1 MTIASAAEQI
11 FNILKDNYKDAK
23 VSLHHS
29 NPFQLLVATVLSAQ
43 CTDVRVNH
51 ITPKLFDK
59 YPNPKSLAQAKL
71 EELEAIIKPTGF
83 FHNKAKNIIS
93 CCNELVD
100 KYNSIVPP
108 TLDELVALP
117 GIGRKTAN
125 VILGNAY
132 NKPAIVVDTH
142 VKRLSNR
149 LGLTDFKN
157 PEKIEFALMKLLQ
170 KEHWT
175 LFSILLILHGRK
187 ICNAKSP
194 QCKIC
199 SIKTLCRHFNTSQG
213 NLKNDKHN

>member
-1 MTIASAAEQI
+1 MNSANAAEQI
-11 FNILKDNYKDAK
+11 FNILKDTYKDAR
-23 VSLHHS
+23 VSLNHN
-29 NPFQLLVATVLSAQ
+29 NPFQLLVATILSAQ
-43 CTDVRVNH
+43 CTDVRVNK

-71 EELEAIIKPTGF
+71 EELEAIIKSTGF

-100 KYNSIVPP
+100 KYNSIVPH
-108 TLDELVALP
+108 TMNELVALP

-125 VILGNAY
+125 VVLGNAY

-142 VKRLSNR
+142 VKRLANR

-170 KEHWT
+170 EENWT
-175 LFSILLILHGRK
+175 LFSHLLIAHGRK
-187 ICNAKSP
+187 ICIARAP
-194 QCKIC
+194 QCMIC
-199 SIKTLCRHFNTSQG
+199 SIKTLCRHFNTS
-213 NLKNDKHN
+213 